1 MKPLKAFKD
10 DVDVEFNNVI
20 RTVHCFRSRKK
31 SISYH
36 PFEFCMDIVNKD
48 GQELTRI
55 ILYLQRYLTWIP
67 NTGNILHIKIS
78 PVV

>member
-1 MKPLKAFKD
+1 MKQLQAFKD

-20 RTVHCFRSRKK
+20 GTVHCFGGKK
-31 SISYH
+31 SISYQ
-36 PFEFCMDIVNKD
+36 PFEFCMDIVNND

-55 ILYLQRYLTWIP
+55 ILYLQRYFTWIP
-67 NTGNILHIKIS
+67 TTGNILHIKIS